1 MARKYSTRER
11 VDELINHFW
20 RNGYLTL
27 SRKYGKYLPEPKPI
41 GEYSVDAVGRY
52 KKKYVIGL
60 ILSEDDFADNRI
72 ISKLNYLATRQ
83 NNKYDIKVTLYIGVP
98 QDRVYEASL
107 LIEKTNSEAKKNIKI
122 VPLPDS
128 DK

>member
-41 GEYSVDAVGRY
+41 GEYSVDAVGKY

-60 ILSEDDFADNRI
+60 ILSEEDFADNRI
-72 ISKLNYLATRQ
+72 VSKLNYLATRQ
-83 NNKYDIKVTLYIGVP
+83 NNRYDIKVTLYIGVP

-107 LIEKTNSEAKKNIKI
+107 LIERTIPEAKKNIKI

-128 DK
+128 DR

>member
-41 GEYSVDAVGRY
+41 GEYSVDAVGKY

-60 ILSEDDFADNRI
+60 ILSEEDFEDNRI
-72 ISKLNYLATRQ
+72 VSKLNYLATRQ
-83 NNKYDIKVTLYIGVP
+83 NTRYDIKVTLYIGVP

-128 DK
+128 DR